1 MGSSSVRL
9 TLLRASPDNS
19 FEHQIICVTRAF
31 CIISY
36 LYHMCIMNCIMC
48 VKSYQYAYMYNL
60 STRCNFVSIVPKNIV
75 QFALLSAETAFSFEF
90 DWQQS
95 AEVCYEHC
103 YVLCSVQFEK
113 SVQSCI
119 GQCWLCSMQCALW
132 KSYALCIGQAGSLGG
147 LNWRPWIF
155 LCHCLKLPALN
166 TAHTAHCS

>member
-1 MGSSSVRL
+1 MHICTICL
-9 TLLRASPDNS
+9 PDAILCPLFQKTL
-19 FEHQIICVTRAF
+19 
-31 CIISY
+31 
-36 LYHMCIMNCIMC
+36 
-48 VKSYQYAYMYNL
+48 
-60 STRCNFVSIVPKNIV
+60 
-75 QFALLSAETAFSFEF
+75 FALLLAETAFSFEF

-119 GQCWLCSMQCALW
+119 GQCGLCSMQCALW
-132 KSYALCIGQAGSLGG
+132 KTYALCIGQAGSLGG

-166 TAHTAHCS
+166 TAHTAHCCSPHNTHCTLHSAHCTHTVWSYLLQS